1 MARSV
6 FILLTTAGNDT
17 GPFNL
22 YSSYDGYVTPFE
34 TGISKAAL
42 QGGYLSVLV
51 PNATTI
57 IQVRSTGVCTNFVN
71 ISLITYSP
79 TPSPTPSVSM
89 TVTPSVTPTVT
100 RTVSTTPS
108 LTPTIT
114 PSVTPSIT
122 PSVSKTPSV
131 SVTPSVSITT
141 GVSVTPTP
149 SVSVTPSVSITPS
162 PTPSTS
168 APNVATLNVSFT
180 PPSIGGPTFTATVS
194 KALSSTI
201 KIQNLLVTGYNATG
215 CNFGTDVDS
224 FQSVTNPMSVTAG
237 NTFGTSSGG
246 SESNSFNRTLVR
258 SQQVGTIGAG
268 YGQITIDPGTGIFV
282 TVSSGGTIVVG
293 STTVTVIVQPCT
305 TVSSW

>member
-6 FILLTTAGNDT
+6 FIVLTTAGNDT

-22 YSSYDGYVTPFE
+22 YSSYDGFVTPFE

-51 PNATTI
+51 PNATTV

-89 TVTPSVTPTVT
+89 TVTPSVTPTIT
-100 RTVSTTPS
+100 PTVSATPS
-108 LTPTIT
+108 LTPTAT
-114 PSVTPSIT
+114 PGITPSIT

-131 SVTPSVSITT
+131 SVTPSVSITS

-149 SVSVTPSVSITPS
+149 SVSVTPSLSITPS

-168 APNVATLNVSFT
+168 APNVATLTISFT
-180 PPSIGGPTFTATVS
+180 APSIGGPTFNATLS
-194 KALSSTI
+194 KALGSTI
-201 KIQNLLVTGYNATG
+201 RIQNLLVTGYNATG
-215 CNFGTDVDS
+215 CNFGTDIDS
-224 FQSVTNPMSVTAG
+224 FQLSTNPMSISSG
-237 NTFGTSSGG
+237 NTFNSAAGG
-246 SESNSFNRTLVR
+246 FESNLANRSSVR
-258 SQQVGTIGAG
+258 SQQIGLIG
-268 YGQITIDPGTGIFV
+268 GNYNQISIDPGTGTFV
-282 TVSSGGTIVVG
+282 TVNSGGTIVVG
-293 STTVTVIVQPCT
+293 STTVTITVQPCS
-305 TVSSW
+305 TVTSW